1 MMRSGL
7 TMLGGIGCRGR
18 LTDHLREGNRQ
29 AVWIYTDCQFYS
41 FSFSL
46 RRRHDKV
53 NPFSLQ
59 LFVCSVH
66 VFDVESD
73 RAGSGILRLITPGG
87 RLQNTASMERQR
99 GTAGLE
105 LCPVR

>member
-1 MMRSGL
+1 MVSSGL
-7 TMLGGIGCRGR
+7 TILGGVGCRSR

-29 AVWIYTDCQFYS
+29 AVWIYTNCQLYS

-46 RRRHDKV
+46 RRRHDKA

-73 RAGSGILRLITPGG
+73 RAGSGILRLITTRGL
-87 RLQNTASMERQR
+87 LQNAASMERQR
-99 GTAGLE
+99 CGAGLE